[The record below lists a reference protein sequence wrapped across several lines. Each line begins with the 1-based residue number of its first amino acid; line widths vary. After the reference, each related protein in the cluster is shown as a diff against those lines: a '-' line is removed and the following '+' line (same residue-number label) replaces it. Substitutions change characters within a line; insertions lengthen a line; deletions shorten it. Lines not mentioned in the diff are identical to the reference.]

1 MKKTGI
7 GFKLNFLIGLAVLVD
22 QKLKKN
28 GKSFEEAYDL
38 SSMGH
43 SESVKAEYRILEKF
57 KLKIKS
63 RSVEMHDKSLYD
75 IVLTNKGKVFF
86 KLPAGD

>member
-28 GKSFEEAYDL
+28 GKSF
-38 SSMGH
+38 
-43 SESVKAEYRILEKF
+43 
-57 KLKIKS
+57 
-63 RSVEMHDKSLYD
+63 
-75 IVLTNKGKVFF
+75 
-86 KLPAGD
+86 